1 MARRKLKQWTRR
13 ALTRVFAFDERRE
26 LRELRAD
33 GLLRLGDDDAALLR
47 RRLGRGEFHE
57 VRDEALTASRFFFYK
72 IDPPLRPPDVAR
84 HGLDDVPYLSRIYTN
99 MERPFEIQWL
109 IRLLNARSGNG
120 GTCLEIGC
128 GVSFPSPYLLARHYD
143 RVTAIDLNP
152 AIKNN
157 QPTGNVEFAVV
168 DAVQLPYDDAS
179 FDDIYSISAIEHFRL
194 GAAVRVFREVHR
206 VLKTGGRF
214 VSTLGIGTERK
225 SWPGRFHPDDIYGS
239 RDVSFWV
246 ALVRNLGFRVE
257 LDPHG
262 QGQYNDRERLQRVC
276 IAERSRIREF
286 ATYRLVA
293 EKRA

>member
-1 MARRKLKQWTRR
+1 MQQWTKR
-13 ALTRVFAFDERRE
+13 AWTRTFAFDERRE
-26 LRELRAD
+26 LRELRAG
-33 GLLRLGDDDAALLR
+33 GLLQLGDDDSTLLR
-47 RRLGRGEFHE
+47 RRLARGEFHE
-57 VRDEALTASRFFFYK
+57 IRDEALTASRFFFYK
-72 IDPPLRPPDVAR
+72 IDPPFRPPDVVR
-84 HGLDDVPYLSRIYTN
+84 YGLDDVPYLNRIYTN

-109 IRLLNARSGNG
+109 IRLLNARNG
-120 GTCLEIGC
+120 DGGACLEIGC
-128 GVSFPSPYLLARHYD
+128 GVNFPSPYLLARHYS

-152 AIKNN
+152 AIKTNA
-157 QPTGNVEFAVV
+157 PWKNVEFAVV

-179 FDDIYSISAIEHFRL
+179 FDDIYSISAIEHFKL
-194 GAAVRVFREVHR
+194 GAAAKVFREVRR

-246 ALVRNLGFRVE
+246 ALLQNLGFSVE

-262 QGQYNDRERLQRVC
+262 QGQYDDRERLQRVC
-276 IAERSRIREF
+276 IAERSRVREF